1 MVKCSHCGRDI
12 DEKAAL
18 VHKDESGEKRIIC
31 TDCFEELAGIDY
43 KTFAYRKESA
53 KQTLFAMICCI
64 AATVYAFVERGWE
77 YGVLGIVLTVLIY
90 LFASKVR
97 K

>member
-1 MVKCSHCGRDI
+1 MVKYSHCNRKI

-18 VHKDESGEKRIIC
+18 VHKDASGSRRVIC
-31 TDCFEELAGIDY
+31 TDCFEKLAGVDY

-53 KQTLFAMICCI
+53 KQMAFAMICCI
-64 AATVYAFVERGWE
+64 AATIYAFLERGWE
-77 YGVLGIVLTVLIY
+77 YGVIGIVVTILLY
-90 LFASKVR
+90 FFAGELR